1 MAKKKCHRLGTT
13 LGSLCRVS
21 KKNEQFKC
29 WMVQTPHFKNRINQ
43 WHHFRLVPHAARML
57 KHMSSDFL
65 SSPLCTCFGTSGWAH
80 SGVGAAQS
88 CGQGGAER
96 AESIA
101 ARGGDRRGF
110 PRCAASSA
118 HTGSRGA
125 SSFFSSFS
133 SSPSFSSRLLP
144 CRLAACGWPGT
155 CPGAGRSRAGL
166 WAAGCGGA
174 GSAGGGC
181 GAERCR
187 GLQRPQSHRQPRGAA
202 ARGPRLVPVT
212 PNGLCLSAAAAGGA
226 GTGTWLGAS
235 SAPSA
240 GSGRA
245 ASPGDSS
252 CSSSS
257 SPCSWTTCCWR

>member
-1 MAKKKCHRLGTT
+1 
-13 LGSLCRVS
+13 
-21 KKNEQFKC
+21 
-29 WMVQTPHFKNRINQ
+29 
-43 WHHFRLVPHAARML
+43 
-57 KHMSSDFL
+57 MSSDFL
-65 SSPLCTCFGTSGWAH
+65 SSTLCTCFSTSGWAH

-88 CGQGGAER
+88 CGQGGAGREPLR

-101 ARGGDRRGF
+101 TRGGDRRGF
-110 PRCAASSA
+110 PPLRRFQRSHGEQRCLLLLLLLFLLPLLLLPAPALPAGSVRLA
-118 HTGSRGA
+118 GDLPGSREEPGRA
-125 SSFFSSFS
+125 VG
-133 SSPSFSSRLLP
+133 SRV
-144 CRLAACGWPGT
+144 R
-155 CPGAGRSRAGL
+155 R
-166 WAAGCGGA
+166 GGER
-174 GSAGGGC
+174 GGGR
-181 GAERCR
+181 GAERGR

-257 SPCSWTTCCWR
+257 SPCSWTTCC